1 MVVIDLTL
9 YCIQTILFFCLSS
22 ALGSILDRNRDC
34 PSDAVLSKVATD
46 IVEGLNKKN
55 STVISK
61 TEFLTWVS
69 KSLRGLPDTKCENV
83 FNLIC
88 TGLGT
93 GADRE
98 TA

>member
-1 MVVIDLTL
+1 ML
-9 YCIQTILFFCLSS
+9 QTILFFCLSS

-46 IVEGLNKKN
+46 VIEGLNKKN

-61 TEFLTWVS
+61 TEFLTWTS
-69 KSLRGLPDTKCENV
+69 KSLRGLTDIKCETV
-83 FNLIC
+83 FELIC
-88 TGLGT
+88 SGLGS
-93 GADRE
+93 GE